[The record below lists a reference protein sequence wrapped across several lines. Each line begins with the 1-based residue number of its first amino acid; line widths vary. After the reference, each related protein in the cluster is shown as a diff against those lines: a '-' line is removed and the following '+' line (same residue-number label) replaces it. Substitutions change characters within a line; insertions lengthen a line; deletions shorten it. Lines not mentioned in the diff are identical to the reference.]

1 MNTSFKQLYLQ
12 YYAPAKRFATLYV
25 KRSDVAEDVVQD
37 VFLKLYERCPLF
49 EETHSEIGYLFTA
62 LKHACLSVLRQR
74 LHTLQHTSVET
85 LTDRQELRLYEN
97 ALAQTFTEFQDETHL
112 QQRIETAINQL
123 PPRCKEIFILRK
135 FHHLSQKEVAQTL
148 AISTHSVETQMG
160 IAYAKLRKTLQNI
173 RPLLVLLGL

>member
-1 MNTSFKQLYLQ
+1 MFDFDTFYVWW
-12 YYAPAKRFATLYV
+12 YTRAKHFATFYL
-25 KRSDVAEDVVQD
+25 KDEEAAEDVVQD

>member
-1 MNTSFKQLYLQ
+1 MFDFDTFYVLWYTR
-12 YYAPAKRFATLYV
+12 AKHFATFYL
-25 KRSDVAEDVVQD
+25 KDEEDAEDVVQD
-37 VFLKLYERCPLF
+37 VFLKLYERRPLF

-97 ALAQTFTEFQDETHL
+97 ALAQTFIEFQDETHL
-112 QQRIETAINQL
+112 QQRIEPAINQL

-148 AISTHSVETQMG
+148 AISTHSVEPQMG